1 MNILM
6 LNGGKAF
13 AHSGGRY
20 NDTLHDAGRGV
31 LAELGHQIQETRI
44 DEGYDLQAEIDKW
57 LWADTIIVQMPGWW
71 MGPPW
76 IVKRYLDEV
85 LTEGHGSLYASDGR
99 SRKDPSLQ
107 YGSGGLLQGRRYMLS
122 LTWNAPREAFD
133 EEGNFFEGK
142 GVDGVYFPVH
152 KAMEFLG
159 MQGLPTYLANDV
171 IKAPAID
178 THVAEYREHLLALFS
193 TTEA

>member
-1 MNILM
+1 
-6 LNGGKAF
+6 
-13 AHSGGRY
+13 
-20 NDTLHDAGRGV
+20 
-31 LAELGHQIQETRI
+31 
-44 DEGYDLQAEIDKW
+44 
-57 LWADTIIVQMPGWW
+57 
-71 MGPPW
+71 
-76 IVKRYLDEV
+76 
-85 LTEGHGSLYASDGR
+85 
-99 SRKDPSLQ
+99 
-107 YGSGGLLQGRRYMLS
+107 YMLS

-171 IKAPAID
+171 IKVPAID